1 MVSHRMPGTP
11 MTNWRRAAIGVA
23 GAVVLAVAAG
33 AVAFRTLA
41 DPERLKAEARAKARS
56 AWSRDLA
63 MGDASFEL
71 FPRPTFVA
79 NDVAVASA
87 PWAKDRDLFRADRV
101 MGHLALL
108 PLLVGKVRVQE
119 IRAEGAQLNLEVGRD
134 GAKSWE
140 VPRKAG
146 AAGPGAAAAAPDWT
160 EVVLENAA
168 VRVRRQSGETD
179 LWRVEKARAEM
190 EPGLRDVRLEAAL
203 ERNGHP
209 LEAKAR
215 FADLSRLG
223 QEGAASQGAI
233 DLDWGR
239 TQVAIEGNLPLDHGL
254 ESGTFDATVKSA
266 SLEDML
272 GFLGLRERHTAPVD
286 AHAQVT
292 KSRDEIALRSLS
304 VALGRQR
311 VEGELQWT
319 LAGSPRRFAGKLR
332 GDALDWTQ
340 ALLDAGD
347 AKPQPPPEGE
357 MFPVRP
363 LPWPMLAAMEGKRG
377 ALDLAFGRLKLPDG
391 IELTDAK
398 GKMAIDGDRLVL
410 EPFSA
415 HLLGGSANAVIRLEA
430 AGKKAQVDLDADGVL
445 LERWFHER
453 HRPVRFTGGPMKVKA
468 SFTTSG
474 ASMKELAAGMTGPV
488 SIRMGPGI
496 YRSKVA
502 GDWEALMVKFSKKD
516 SAEEIDFECAA
527 ASLPFRSGRAT
538 GKDIIAARSRESR
551 LVLTGDVDL
560 REEAV
565 DLRGRLRPKPDEG
578 VGLAMIADDLEISG
592 KIRKMK
598 VKLDPESKP
607 KVIAKAAGAIV
618 TAGVSLLASAASNDA
633 GRDPDPCEAV
643 FGRKHPARP

>member
-1 MVSHRMPGTP
+1 

-23 GAVVLAVAAG
+23 GAVVVAVAAG

-41 DPERLKAEARAKARS
+41 DPERLKADARAKARS
-56 AWSRDLA
+56 AWSRDLD
-63 MGDASFEL
+63 MGAASFVL

-79 NDVAVASA
+79 NDVALASA
-87 PWAKDRDLFRADRV
+87 PWAKDRELLRADRV

-108 PLLVGKVRVQE
+108 PLLVGKLRVQE
-119 IRAEGAQLNLEVGRD
+119 IRVEGAQVNLEVGRD

-140 VPRKAG
+140 VPEKPGRART
-146 AAGPGAAAAAPDWT
+146 AATAVAPDWT
-160 EVVLENAA
+160 EVTLENAA

-179 LWRVEKARAEM
+179 LWQVEKARAEM
-190 EPGLRDVRLEAAL
+190 DPGLRDVHLEAAL
-203 ERNGHP
+203 ARNGHA
-209 LEAKAR
+209 LQAKAR
-215 FADLSRLG
+215 FADLSHLG
-223 QEGAASQGAI
+223 QAGAASEGAI
-233 DLDWGR
+233 DLDWGG
-239 TQVAIEGNLPLDHGL
+239 TQVAIAGNLPLDHGL
-254 ESGTFDATVKSA
+254 ESGTFDASVKSA

-272 GFLGLRERHTAPVD
+272 GFLGLRERHTAPFE
-286 AHAQVT
+286 AHAKVT
-292 KSRDEIALRSLS
+292 KSRDEIALRSLAI
-304 VALGRQR
+304 ALGRQR
-311 VEGELQWT
+311 VEGELRWT
-319 LAGSPRRFAGKLR
+319 LAGSPRRFSGKLR
-332 GDALDWTQ
+332 SDALDWTQ

-347 AKPQPPPEGE
+347 AKPPPLPEGE

-377 ALDLAFGRLKLPDG
+377 TLDLAFGKLKLPDG
-391 IELTDAK
+391 IELANAK
-398 GKMAIDGDRLVL
+398 GRMAIEGDHLVL

-415 HLLGGSANAVIRLEA
+415 QLLGGSANASFKLDAR
-430 AGKKAQVDLDADGVL
+430 GKKAQVELDADGVL

-453 HRPVRFTGGPMKVKA
+453 RRPVRFTGGPMKVKA
-468 SFTTSG
+468 SISASG

-488 SIRMGPGI
+488 SIRMGPGV
-496 YRSKVA
+496 YRSKAA

-527 ASLPFRSGRAT
+527 ASLPFQSGRAN

-551 LVLTGDVDL
+551 LVVSGDVDL

-565 DLRGRLRPKPDEG
+565 ELRGRLRPKPAEG
-578 VGLAMIADDLEISG
+578 IGLATIADDLEISG
-592 KIRKMK
+592 PIRKMK

-633 GRDPDPCEAV
+633 SRDPDPCEAV

>member
-1 MVSHRMPGTP
+1 MPGTP
-11 MTNWRRAAIGVA
+11 MTSWRRAAIGVA
-23 GAVVLAVAAG
+23 GAVVVAVAAG

-41 DPERLKAEARAKARS
+41 DPERLKAQARAKARS

-63 MGDASFEL
+63 MGEASFEL

-79 NDVAVASA
+79 NDVTLASA
-87 PWAKDRDLFRADRV
+87 PWARDRDLFRADRV
-101 MGHLALL
+101 IGHLALL
-108 PLLVGKVRVQE
+108 PLLVGTVRVRE
-119 IRAEGAQLNLEVGRD
+119 IRAEGAQVNLEVGRD

-140 VPRKAG
+140 VPETPG
-146 AAGPGAAAAAPDWT
+146 EPGATATAPDWT
-160 EVVLENAA
+160 RIELENAA
-168 VRVRRQSGETD
+168 VRVRRQSGEID
-179 LWRVEKARAEM
+179 LWRVESAHAEM
-190 EPGLRDVRLEAAL
+190 DPGFRDVHLEATL
-203 ERNGHP
+203 ERNGRP
-209 LEAKAR
+209 LQAKAR

-223 QEGAASQGAI
+223 QAGAASQGAI

-239 TQVAIEGNLPLDHGL
+239 TKVAIEGNLPLDHGL
-254 ESGTFDATVKSA
+254 ESGTFDASVKSA

-272 GFLGLRERHTAPVD
+272 GFLGLRERHTAPVE
-286 AHAQVT
+286 AHAKVT
-292 KSRDEIALRSLS
+292 KSRDEIALGSLV

-311 VEGELQWT
+311 VEGELRWS
-319 LAGSPRRFAGKLR
+319 LAGTPRRFSGRLR
-332 GDALDWTQ
+332 SAALDWTQ

-377 ALDLAFGRLKLPDG
+377 TLDLAFGKLKLPDG
-391 IELTDAK
+391 IELANAK
-398 GKMAIDGDRLVL
+398 GKVAIDGDRLVL
-410 EPFSA
+410 DPFSA
-415 HLLGGSANAVIRLEA
+415 QLLGGSATGTLRLEA
-430 AGKKAQVDLDADGVL
+430 SGKKAQVALEADGVL

-468 SFTTSG
+468 SFSTSG

-488 SIRMGPGI
+488 SIRMGPGV
-496 YRSKVA
+496 YSSKVA

-516 SAEEIDFECAA
+516 SAEEIDFECGA

-551 LVLTGDVDL
+551 LVVSGEVDL
-560 REEAV
+560 REETV
-565 DLRGRLRPKPDEG
+565 DLRGRLRPKPAEG
-578 VGLAMIADDLEISG
+578 VGLATIADDLEISG

-618 TAGVSLLASAASNDA
+618 TAGMSMLASAASNDA
-633 GRDPDPCEAV
+633 SRDADPCEAV
-643 FGRKHPARP
+643 FGRKHPERP